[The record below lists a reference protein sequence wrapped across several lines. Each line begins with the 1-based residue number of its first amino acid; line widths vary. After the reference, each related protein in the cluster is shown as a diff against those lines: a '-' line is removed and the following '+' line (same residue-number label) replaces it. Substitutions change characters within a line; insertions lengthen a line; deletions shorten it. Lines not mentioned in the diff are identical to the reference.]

1 MIKIKMKNLL
11 DSTNILKELST
22 KELNGRAAYKL
33 GKIIRRVDDE
43 FALFN
48 EAREKLIKQYA
59 AVDENGE
66 YKLNSRNEY
75 TFEGDNMQKFVK
87 EINELTGMMVEI
99 DASQIKLDDIAE
111 LKFTPAQMVQLEAF
125 IEE

>member
-33 GKIIRRVDDE
+33 GKIIRKVDDE

-59 AVDENGE
+59 ATDENGE

-99 DASQIKLDDIAE
+99 DASPIKLDDIAE
-111 LKFTPAQMVQLEAF
+111 LRFTPAQMVQLEAF